1 MKVLK
6 FGGTSVA
13 NADNI
18 QKVIEILTLEVQKD
32 TLVVV
37 VSALGGVTDM
47 LQKTGELANTKDQ
60 SYLTLFKTITS
71 RHIDTA
77 RTLGVSKK
85 AMAPL
90 EALLK
95 DLEKILQGVYLINE
109 FSNKTKDKVLSFGEL
124 LSSFIISEALKNQVN
139 SVVLKD
145 SRDLIVTNSNFT
157 QAQPYPEITAE
168 NIHDYFQKNPNKI
181 TVLPGFVARNKEGET
196 TTLGRGGSDYTA
208 AILAGNIKADVLEI
222 WTDVSGMYTA
232 NPKIVQQAFPIEEI
246 SYEEAMELSHFGAK
260 VLYPPTIRPVLE
272 NGIPIHI
279 KNTFAPHEKGT
290 LVSRTLQRENG
301 PVKGISHL
309 PNIALL
315 TLEGTAILGTP
326 GFSKRMF
333 EALSEKAINVILITQ
348 ASSEHSICV
357 AIQEKEARIAEKA
370 INLAFAYEISLGKI
384 HQIGRAH
391 V

>member
-124 LSSFIISEALKNQVN
+124 LSSFIISEALIKLQFYQV
-139 SVVLKD
+139 L
-145 SRDLIVTNSNFT
+145 
-157 QAQPYPEITAE
+157 
-168 NIHDYFQKNPNKI
+168 
-181 TVLPGFVARNKEGET
+181 
-196 TTLGRGGSDYTA
+196 
-208 AILAGNIKADVLEI
+208 
-222 WTDVSGMYTA
+222 
-232 NPKIVQQAFPIEEI
+232 
-246 SYEEAMELSHFGAK
+246 
-260 VLYPPTIRPVLE
+260 
-272 NGIPIHI
+272 
-279 KNTFAPHEKGT
+279 
-290 LVSRTLQRENG
+290 
-301 PVKGISHL
+301 
-309 PNIALL
+309 
-315 TLEGTAILGTP
+315 
-326 GFSKRMF
+326 
-333 EALSEKAINVILITQ
+333 
-348 ASSEHSICV
+348 
-357 AIQEKEARIAEKA
+357 
-370 INLAFAYEISLGKI
+370 
-384 HQIGRAH
+384 
-391 V
+391 